1 MAESRGGPVEEI
13 GGRVSSVERSQYL
26 VDLSCFRDSQDKSR
40 EFDIET
46 HEAVRSE
53 KR

>member
-1 MAESRGGPVEEI
+1 MSHCG
-13 GGRVSSVERSQYL
+13 RSQHFVNFSGL
-26 VDLSCFRDSQDKSR
+26 GDSQDKSR